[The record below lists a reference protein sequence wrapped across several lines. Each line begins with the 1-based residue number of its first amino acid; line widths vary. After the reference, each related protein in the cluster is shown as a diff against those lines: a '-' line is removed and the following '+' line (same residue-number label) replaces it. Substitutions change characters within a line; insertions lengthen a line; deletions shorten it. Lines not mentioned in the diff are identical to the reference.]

1 MQSAAL
7 RLGKALNDPVRRL
20 SELSE
25 TGVFFTQAQQE
36 TIRALAESGRMAEAQ
51 AQILD
56 VLESQYADTARAAR
70 GELGGALKAL
80 GNTWGDLFELS
91 EDAGRGIAAHIE
103 GINRAIGRV
112 DVAELYHDLVNLSK
126 VGFVALAAFAG
137 RTAVA
142 LTVFGGRAAYATVKT
157 QALALGAT
165 KAAAKVD
172 AARFR
177 MIAGAAAAHRY
188 GGAVRGA
195 SVAVRGLSRVM
206 ALLGGPAGIALAAGY
221 AVWEFSRSSG
231 AAAENARELADE
243 VGLLA
248 GSVDE
253 YAESLANLNRGQLRT
268 VITEYESDLAALQAA
283 RGETQKLLDAGF
295 ETRTVMPGDAPF
307 GAPIKWY
314 FRADEIQALRDSL
327 ADGEEEIARTE
338 ASIAA
343 LNDRLEALRNPASSG
358 GGAAAAEIGAE
369 AQRILDAQLGPA
381 AAIETKIQTLEEARE
396 KLLELASAGA
406 QIDAGDLN
414 ALAAGIVSLR
424 TQLAEIDA
432 PESGAADEYLASLRS
447 RLASGAEITAE
458 AIEAQYRADLIHIQT
473 LEGDK
478 TALLLALEAERDER
492 LSSLREQDAE
502 REAEER
508 RIASG
513 VPALAELTAKNAALR
528 QETDFGREA
537 VALRNREAQ
546 REIELADAYPDAAE
560 GVLAA
565 LRAQWTENDR
575 LLRRQEIKTEL
586 LERHAP
592 ESDRQ
597 IEREEAIQ
605 ALYAAGALAAGDYA
619 AAMAELNMARGEGSF
634 ADGLT
639 LEIERVRDESRNAAA
654 EIGTAFG
661 QVFGPDGQLAV
672 GLSDSVARM
681 IVFGESS
688 RETFQGVMQQ
698 AVSGFISQ
706 LIQLGIQWVLLN
718 TVFRG
723 TKAAAAVSEVAS
735 VMAQTTA
742 MSAIAAQNAYAAAVA
757 TPIIG
762 PAIAPGAA
770 AQAGGVAAALGV
782 AGEAGPEAILPLA
795 RGPDGNLGVRA
806 AGAGGDRPIQVHIH
820 VNATDADGFDELLR
834 RRRNLIAGMVGEAL
848 AEDRRS

>member
-1 MQSAAL
+1 M
-7 RLGKALNDPVRRL
+7 

-51 AQILD
+51 ARILD

-70 GELGGALKAL
+70 GELGGALKSL

-91 EDAGRGIAAHIE
+91 EEAGGGIAAHIE

-112 DVAELYHDLVNLSK
+112 DMAELHHDLGNLARL
-126 VGFVALAAFAG
+126 GYVAAAVFTG
-137 RTAVA
+137 RVAVA
-142 LTVFGGRAAYATVKT
+142 LTVFGGRIAWVALQK
-157 QALALGAT
+157 QALPLGAT

-177 MIAGAAAAHRY
+177 MVAGAAAAHRY
-188 GGAVRGA
+188 GAAVRGA
-195 SVAVRGLSRVM
+195 SFAVRGLSR
-206 ALLGGPAGIALAAGY
+206 AIAFLGGPAGIALAAGY

-231 AAAENARELADE
+231 AAAESARELADE

-248 GSVDE
+248 GTVDE
-253 YAESLANLNRGQLRT
+253 YAESLANLNRGQLSA
-268 VITEYESDLAALQAA
+268 VIAENESELAALRAA
-283 RGETQKLLDAGF
+283 RDEAQALLDAGF
-295 ETRTVMPGDAPF
+295 EARSVTPGDALF
-307 GAPIKWY
+307 GLSGLKRY
-314 FRADEIQALRDSL
+314 FGEDELQVLRDRTADADEEIERYETSL
-327 ADGEEEIARTE
+327 AAQRAR
-338 ASIAA
+338 
-343 LNDRLEALRNPASSG
+343 LNTLRNPAPAASG
-358 GGAAAAEIGAE
+358 TVVAEIGAE

-492 LSSLREQDAE
+492 LSSLREQDAERE